1 MTSECERIEQWLERE
16 EAPVLPADLQAHAVS
31 CDICRLRLALARD
44 LGERLGDVGRPSAA
58 RRAALVDRIA
68 GAEGLP
74 HGRRLVRR
82 RVWIAAAT
90 LAAAGVVAAVVVLW
104 PARPAP
110 VLPTEVFAAM
120 LGPFAD
126 SSAKEEAGAPAPAG
140 QTSPL
145 EDALGL
151 FWNDLEGPVGLARSA
166 LDVPRAAAS
175 QPPVTENK

>member
-1 MTSECERIEQWLERE
+1 MTSECERIEERLDRE
-16 EAPVLPADLQAHAVS
+16 EAPALPANLEAHAAS
-31 CDICRLRLALARD
+31 CDVCRLRLAIARD
-44 LGERLGDVGRPSAA
+44 LGERLGAGALPMEA
-58 RRAALVDRIA
+58 RRAAIVERIVGGSA
-68 GAEGLP
+68 HE
-74 HGRRLVRR
+74 RRPVRR

-90 LAAAGVVAAVVVLW
+90 LAAAAVVAAIILW
-104 PARPAP
+104 PARPEP

-120 LGPFAD
+120 LGPFAEAP
-126 SSAKEEAGAPAPAG
+126 AKEEAGVPAPAE

>member
-1 MTSECERIEQWLERE
+1 MTSECERIEERLDRE
-16 EAPVLPADLQAHAVS
+16 EAPALPANLEAHAAS
-31 CDICRLRLALARD
+31 CDVCRLRLALARD
-44 LGERLGDVGRPSAA
+44 LRERLGAGAKPNGM
-58 RRAALVDRIA
+58 RRAALVERIA
-68 GAEGLP
+68 GGSARE
-74 HGRRLVRR
+74 RRPVRR

-90 LAAAGVVAAVVVLW
+90 LAAAAVAAVVVLW
-104 PARPAP
+104 PARPEP
-110 VLPTEVFAAM
+110 VLPTDVFAAM
-120 LGPFAD
+120 LGPFAEAP
-126 SSAKEEAGAPAPAG
+126 AKEEAGVPAPAE

>member
-1 MTSECERIEQWLERE
+1 MTSECERIEQLLDRE
-16 EAPVLPADLQAHAVS
+16 EAPALPANLEAHAAS
-31 CDICRLRLALARD
+31 CDVCRLRLALARD
-44 LGERLGDVGRPSAA
+44 LRECLGAGALPMGV
-58 RRAALVDRIA
+58 RRAAIVERIV
-68 GAEGLP
+68 GAEGLAQ
-74 HGRRLVRR
+74 RRRRTIR
-82 RVWIAAAT
+82 RVWVAAAV
-90 LAAAGVVAAVVVLW
+90 AAAAVATVVVLW
-104 PARPAP
+104 PARPEP

-120 LGPFAD
+120 LGPFAEAP
-126 SSAKEEAGAPAPAG
+126 AKEEAGVPAPAE

>member
-1 MTSECERIEQWLERE
+1 MTSECERIEQWLDRE
-16 EAPVLPADLQAHAVS
+16 EAPALPANLEAHAAS
-31 CDICRLRLALARD
+31 CDVCRLRLAIARD
-44 LGERLGDVGRPSAA
+44 LGEHLGAGAKPNGV
-58 RRAALVDRIA
+58 RRAAIVERIVGA
-68 GAEGLP
+68 GGSARK
-74 HGRRLVRR
+74 RRPVRR

-90 LAAAGVVAAVVVLW
+90 LAAAAVVAAIILW
-104 PARPAP
+104 PARPEP

-120 LGPFAD
+120 LGPFAEAP
-126 SSAKEEAGAPAPAG
+126 AKEEAGVPAPAE

>member
-1 MTSECERIEQWLERE
+1 MTSECERIEQWLDRE
-16 EAPVLPADLQAHAVS
+16 EAPALPADIEAHAAS
-31 CDICRLRLALARD
+31 CDVCRLRLALARD
-44 LGERLGDVGRPSAA
+44 LRERLGARARPKGI
-58 RRAALVDRIA
+58 RRAALVDRIV
-68 GAEGLP
+68 GAEGLAQR
-74 HGRRLVRR
+74 HRRTIR
-82 RVWIAAAT
+82 RVWVAAAV
-90 LAAAGVVAAVVVLW
+90 AAAAVAAVIVLW
-104 PARPAP
+104 PARPEP

-120 LGPFAD
+120 LGPFAEAP
-126 SSAKEEAGAPAPAG
+126 AKEEASVPAPAE

>member
-1 MTSECERIEQWLERE
+1 MTSECERIEQWLDRE
-16 EAPVLPADLQAHAVS
+16 EAPALPADLKAHAAS
-31 CDICRLRLALARD
+31 CDVCRLRLALARD
-44 LGERLGDVGRPSAA
+44 LGERLGGGVLPMGA
-58 RRAALVDRIA
+58 RRAALVERIV
-68 GAEGLP
+68 GARGLAQR
-74 HGRRLVRR
+74 HQHTIR
-82 RVWIAAAT
+82 RVWVAAAV
-90 LAAAGVVAAVVVLW
+90 AAAAVVTAIILW
-104 PARPAP
+104 PARPEP

-120 LGPFAD
+120 LGPFAEAP
-126 SSAKEEAGAPAPAG
+126 AKEEAGVAAPAE